1 MEITLNEIQK
11 KFETLP
17 EELKWAIMAARVD
30 DNIIEIGKN
39 HGLNV
44 EQMGQLS
51 LETHAVM
58 FGFTLLDKFEE
69 SVEGSLRLPKEKIK
83 MIVSDVNERILRNIR
98 KNMMSQSGQKPEGKD
113 EGGNKILKSAGIEIT
128 PGVPAAPP
136 TLPELKNGNRDE
148 MLKKIERPELIQ
160 KESTR
165 PITEQKLSGS
175 FQIPAVKTDH
185 SVDNLSKNVDPY
197 REIPQ

>member
-128 PGVPAAPP
+128 PGVPAATP
-136 TLPELKNGNRDE
+136 TLPELNNGNRDE
-148 MLKKIERPELIQ
+148 MLTKIERPELIDPHPI
-160 KESTR
+160 ST
-165 PITEQKLSGS
+165 QKLAGS
-175 FQIPAVKTDH
+175 FQIPAIKTDH

-197 REIPQ
+197 REIPE